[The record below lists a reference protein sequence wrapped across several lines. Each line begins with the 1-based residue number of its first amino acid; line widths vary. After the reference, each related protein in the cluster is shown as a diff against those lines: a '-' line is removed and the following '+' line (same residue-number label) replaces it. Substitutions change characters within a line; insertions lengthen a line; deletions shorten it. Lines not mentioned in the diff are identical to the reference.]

1 VEAISPTNR
10 RMSQTSIVKAL
21 RTPVVVAEIVLR
33 VPETAVEIEGAA
45 GVPEAVVEDA
55 VVAVADAAEA
65 VAVVVAGTAEDMV
78 DTVAVV
84 GAGTRPF
91 ATDSHGSSRIRK

>member
-1 VEAISPTNR
+1 
-10 RMSQTSIVKAL
+10 MSRTSIVKAL
-21 RTPVVVAEIVLR
+21 RTLVVVVAATVLR

-45 GVPEAVVEDA
+45 GVPAAVAVEDV